1 MKLFILKYSIA
12 IISCLYL
19 AYFFYH
25 SERAGNMIKMGTA
38 LVLAFFIFMTMCC
51 QIRSGR

>member
-1 MKLFILKYSIA
+1 MKLFIVKYSVA

-19 AYFFYH
+19 AYFFYN
-25 SERAGNMIKMGTA
+25 SERAGSMIKTGTA
-38 LVLAFFIFMTMCC
+38 LVLALSIFMTMCC